1 MSQYLKLSKNAS
13 KHYYNEL
20 PPNEACNNFE
30 VSYGAIGN
38 GMI

>member
-1 MSQYLKLSKNAS
+1 MSQYFKLSKNQS
-13 KHYYNEL
+13 EHYDNEL
-20 PPNEACNNFE
+20 IPNEACNNFE